1 MKDMETRMS
10 QMTTAINHMES
21 HIYEKLPS
29 QPEANPKNVSAM
41 TLRSGKEVEGP
52 KVKNLKSKNEE
63 EIEKEIEEE
72 RLEKTKKAEKKK
84 ELLDVFRKV
93 EINIPLLDAIKQIPK
108 YAKFFKDLCTHKR
121 KLRGDK
127 KVAVE
132 ENVSAVLQRKLPSKC
147 GDPGTSIIIQ
157 LADRTNTYSERLVED
172 VLVQVNELVFPADF
186 YVLDMGD
193 ERSLSPFPILLGRP
207 FLSTVRTKIDVNEG
221 TLSMKF
227 EGEIKTFELDG
238 EDALVLIL
246 AKHLELGAALDIEIN
261 DELYRA
267 VEALHLLPPI
277 FSRDKETL
285 SVIISAHLSPGQ
297 ENNLIRFLRDYKEA
311 IGWSIADIKEINPS
325 LCMHRIRLEDDAK
338 PSMGNSSLS
347 SPEKGGSNYRREPG
361 GRDGPSEKTHRVFP
375 DRDST
380 GGSRE
385 NYIHLPVWY
394 VCLPEDAFQPLQC
407 SNNLPKVHGFYRRFI
422 KDFSKIRAP
431 LFKLLQKDT
440 TFDFTNECKAAF
452 DKLKE
457 SLISPPI
464 IQTPNWSLSF
474 EIMCDAS
481 DYAVEA
487 VLGQRIGRVAHAI
500 YYASKVLN
508 GTQLNY
514 STTKKELLTVIF
526 VLEKFRPYLLGAKVI
541 VFSDHAALRYL
552 MTKKDAKP
560 RLIRWIL
567 LLQEF
572 N

>member
-10 QMTTAINHMES
+10 QMATAINRMES

-52 KVKNLKSKNEE
+52 KVENLKSKNEE

-193 ERSLSPFPILLGRP
+193 ERSLSPSPILLGRP

-227 EGEIKTFELDG
+227 EGEIAPEL
-238 EDALVLIL
+238 EFKSLP
-246 AKHLELGAALDIEIN
+246 KHLKYAFL
-261 DELYRA
+261 
-267 VEALHLLPPI
+267 
-277 FSRDKETL
+277 RDKETL
-285 SVIISAHLSPGQ
+285 SVIISAHLSPSQ
-297 ENNLIRFLRDYKEA
+297 ENNLICLLRDYKEA

-338 PSMGNSSLS
+338 PSMGDSSLS

-361 GRDGPSEKTHRVFP
+361 GRDGPSEKTHRVFS

-464 IQTPNWSLSF
+464 IQTPNRSLPF

-487 VLGQRIGRVAHAI
+487 VLGQRIGRVVHAI

-526 VLEKFRPYLLGAKVI
+526 ALEKFRPYLLGAKVI